1 MSESDRTAASD
12 GEAPVNP
19 YSLLEAVNRSSDTAH
34 TGWLIFIAVMGY
46 LLVAVAGVTH
56 KDLLL
61 SRDITLPLLQ
71 VNIELT
77 RFFLYAPF
85 LFVLCHAA
93 IVSQLAI
100 LARKALEFDAAIRML
115 EVSDKRTHP
124 LRLELSNFFF
134 VQRIAGP
141 ERSRVMG
148 GLLHVMSWLTLIL
161 LPILVLLYIQVTFLP
176 YHDVTIT
183 WVHRIALIADVVMLS
198 LTGVF
203 LLRPEPTLG
212 AALGRATRRHPHGF
226 GMTLIVLVLASLA
239 SFLVATVPG
248 EPLDRVART
257 STAGDR
263 TDAGSFIMASADGA
277 LFGFIR
283 RNLDVADVDFVTG
296 KDVTSDAPSIVLRGR
311 DLRRARLDRADLH
324 QADLTGAN
332 LDGASLIGAD
342 LRKVVL
348 QCATLDRTALSETR
362 QEANCASARNAN
374 LSRARLKDARMA
386 GLDLT
391 GAKLDKA
398 DLEAADLSYAV
409 LAGSSL
415 SGAGLQRAELI
426 GVAAQRATF
435 TASALQGADL
445 TGAQLA
451 GADFASAG
459 LQGALMARANL
470 HEATLRDAD
479 LEAADLA
486 QARLQGANLGG
497 ARLRAASLRGA
508 TIWLTPPPSREFSQ
522 LADLSDLVPKPLD
535 GGDLV
540 KSGQAVAGL
549 GADQVKDGAIPV
561 LVASSSKAWA
571 DGPDQQAWQQL
582 GTATATGLA
591 DNYKVRLTDHL
602 VQLACKLRWA
612 DGSVATGV
620 IRRALAPDFK
630 GDLATIHDRLKGDA
644 CPAAKTVAA
653 PLMRRLAVAADAAR
667 GSQ

>member
-34 TGWLIFIAVMGY
+34 TGWLIFVAAMGY
-46 LLVAVAGVTH
+46 LLVTVAGVTH

-71 VNIELT
+71 VKIELT

-100 LARKALEFDAAIRML
+100 VARKALEFDAAIRML

-134 VQRIAGP
+134 VQALAGP
-141 ERSRVMG
+141 ERSRPIG
-148 GLLHVMSWLTLIL
+148 LLLHVMSWLTLVL
-161 LPILVLLYIQVTFLP
+161 LPILMLLYIQAAFLP

-183 WVHRIALIADVVMLS
+183 WAHRVALMADVVMLA
-198 LTGVF
+198 LIGVF
-203 LLRPEPTLG
+203 LLQPELTFW
-212 AALGRATRRHPHGF
+212 AALGQAPRHHPHGF
-226 GMTLIVLVLASLA
+226 GMTLIVLVLALLTSL
-239 SFLVATVPG
+239 LVATVPG

-257 STAGDR
+257 STGDR
-263 TDAGSFIMASADGA
+263 ADAGPLVTASADGA

-283 RNLDVADVDFVTG
+283 RNLDVADVDFVAG
-296 KDVTSDAPSIVLRGR
+296 KDASPDGPSIVLRGR
-311 DLRRARLDRADLH
+311 DLRYARLDRANLH
-324 QADLTGAN
+324 RADLTGAN
-332 LDGASLIGAD
+332 LDGASLIGTD
-342 LRKVVL
+342 LRKAML
-348 QCATLDRTALSETR
+348 QCANADRAALSEKR
-362 QEANCASARNAN
+362 PEANCATARNAN
-374 LSRARLKDARMA
+374 LTHAKLMEARLA
-386 GLDLT
+386 GVDLT
-391 GAKLDKA
+391 SARLDKA

-409 LAGSSL
+409 LAGVSFRSA
-415 SGAGLQRAELI
+415 SLQRAELT
-426 GVAAQRATF
+426 GAAAQRANF
-435 TASALQGADL
+435 TAAALQGADL
-445 TGAQLA
+445 AGAQLA
-451 GADFASAG
+451 GADFTGAG
-459 LQGALMARANL
+459 LQGALLARTNL

-486 QARLQGANLGG
+486 QAWLQGANLAG
-497 ARLRAASLRGA
+497 ARLRAANLRGA
-508 TIWLTPPPSREFSQ
+508 AIWMTSPPNREFSQ
-522 LADLSDLVPKPLD
+522 LADLSDLIPRPLE
-535 GGDLV
+535 GGDAA
-540 KSGQAVAGL
+540 KGQAVAGL
-549 GADQVKDGAIPV
+549 AIDQVKDGAVPV

-602 VQLACKLRWA
+602 VQLACKPRWA

-630 GDLATIHDRLKGDA
+630 GDLPTIHDRLKGDA
-644 CPAAKTVAA
+644 CPAAKAVAA
-653 PLMRRLAVAADAAR
+653 PLMRRLAVAVDAAR
-667 GSQ
+667 SQ